1 MNVVT
6 FETPRGSASAELF
19 APDAPAPDG
28 RSVIL
33 IHEYWG
39 LNEHI
44 RALGRRLAGEGFAV
58 LAVDLFHGKVAT
70 VPAEGAKLA
79 GDLDTAAA
87 VTEIAAAANYL
98 RGAGAKSVGVV
109 GFCLGGALAVA
120 AACHVPGLSAAVAF
134 YGVPRADKVDYA
146 KVAAPIQAHFG
157 ARDPHATVAKAEA
170 MRDAVLGGGG
180 SFELCVYDADH
191 AFVNDTRPAVYS
203 QENAELAWGRML
215 AFFRQHAA

>member
-6 FETPRGSASAELF
+6 FDTASGSARGELF
-19 APDAPAPDG
+19 APDADHG

-33 IHEYWG
+33 VHEYWG
-39 LNEHI
+39 LNAHI
-44 RALGRRLAGEGFAV
+44 RDLGRRLAAEGFTV

-79 GDLDTAAA
+79 GELDTRAA
-87 VTEIAAAANYL
+87 VGEIAAAADYL
-98 RGAGAKSVGVV
+98 RGHGAKSVGVL
-109 GFCLGGALAVA
+109 GFCLGGALAIA

-170 MRDAVLGGGG
+170 VRDAVLAAGG
-180 SFELCVYDADH
+180 SFELSVYDADH

-203 QENAELAWGRML
+203 QENAELAWGRMV
-215 AFFRQHAA
+215 AFFRLHAG